1 KMIYLAYD
9 GSLNCDWVSLYGI
22 RLASHTPEKR
32 LTLVHIQDGS
42 VSSVRVAEKIEKI
55 ERKCSVQGIELY
67 REILPLK
74 KNVCQSLLEAIPYGR
89 DNFAV
94 CGTRIRPKRQA
105 FLSGTISEELFRHNK
120 FNVLAVR
127 VVQPGLLANPG
138 KFLIPLAGHPRGF
151 QSAWPFFR
159 LFLPEVEEVYLLRV
173 MTVSSFQLH
182 QIFGQRIQVLRKK
195 GLKYLGTVMQNIKQ
209 GCGSARF
216 RLDCRVVV
224 SNDWPREI
232 LVHSSKLKAHMILL
246 GASERTRLGHTVCA
260 NSLERILR
268 GTPCDIGIYR
278 GYE

>member
-1 KMIYLAYD
+1 MIYLAYD

-22 RLASHTPEKR
+22 RLATHTPEKR
-32 LTLVHIQDGS
+32 LTLVYIQDGS
-42 VSSVRVAEKIEKI
+42 VSPVRVAEKIEKI
-55 ERKCSVQGIELY
+55 ERKCNVQGIELC

-89 DNFAV
+89 DSFAV

-105 FLSGTISEELFRHNK
+105 FLSGTISEKLFNHNK

-182 QIFGQRIQVLRKK
+182 QISGQRIQVLRKK

-246 GASERTRLGHTVCA
+246 GASERTLLGHNVWT